1 MTLRVYLDTAV
12 FSAYYDDRAPDRR
25 HQTEEFWARRG
36 DYELATSELARDELA
51 QTPDPARR
59 AQLQALL
66 ADVTIYPLSDDIR
79 QLARQYLEAGVFTR
93 TMLNDALHVAT
104 AVLTRHDS
112 LLSWNFRHLVNRR
125 RRARIHD
132 VNTTLG
138 LPT

>member
-12 FSAYYDDRAPDRR
+12 LIAYDDDRAPDRR
-25 HQTEEFWARRG
+25 HQTEECWARRG

-66 ADVTIYPLSDDIR
+66 ADVTIYPLTDDIR

-93 TMLNDALHVAT
+93 TMLNDPAASCGV
-104 AVLTRHDS
+104 S
-112 LLSWNFRHLVNRR
+112 K
-125 RRARIHD
+125 
-132 VNTTLG
+132 
-138 LPT
+138 P